1 MLPSLLLS
9 KLSTNLVWNRCW
21 SAHSTMCV
29 NNNRKIWRILKKKNN
44 PNYDLANK
52 RFASKVGVNFKPCL
66 WVFLCHSL
74 CVLQHFIIGA
84 HVSLGPW
91 LGTVTEVY
99 RRVVIMLKNGSR
111 YSNLIT
117 QTRVLNQ

>member
-1 MLPSLLLS
+1 MCIITGKYGDFYRKETTQIMTWRTKGLLQ
-9 KLSTNLVWNRCW
+9 
-21 SAHSTMCV
+21 
-29 NNNRKIWRILKKKNN
+29 
-44 PNYDLANK
+44 
-52 RFASKVGVNFKPCL
+52 KVDVNFKPCL
-66 WVFLCHSL
+66 WVFLCYSL

-111 YSNLIT
+111 YSNLIMQT
-117 QTRVLNQ
+117 QVLNQ

>member
-1 MLPSLLLS
+1 MENFKEKKTTQIMTWRTKGLLQ
-9 KLSTNLVWNRCW
+9 
-21 SAHSTMCV
+21 
-29 NNNRKIWRILKKKNN
+29 
-44 PNYDLANK
+44 
-52 RFASKVGVNFKPCL
+52 KVDVYFKPCL

-111 YSNLIT
+111 YSNLIMQT
-117 QTRVLNQ
+117 QVLNQ